1 MRLCAKT
8 APSSSFCL
16 LLVSFSAPSY
26 PFSRCRGFSA
36 LRTIV
41 NDVSLSWSLVR
52 IRSSMSYSDK
62 EAHEAGA
69 SPFQILN
76 TKRSDDHT
84 RYTTQAERTVNPSL
98 RNVTGPSWSASSG
111 PRQKFASIQTE
122 CPLSEAQQ
130 EPPSPSSGDFPAL
143 TPSHSQSTFLSDRS
157 TGLFGGLQEDPSLD
171 ETGSIS
177 ALARRRG
184 FSGTFSTSLASRSL
198 NGADGPGLSAQ
209 NGLATQDGPEEH
221 LLVLPKINEHSEPK
235 CTLSPEENRR

>member
-1 MRLCAKT
+1 VLKQPHP
-8 APSSSFCL
+8 APFA
-16 LLVSFSAPSY
+16 SFSASSY

-41 NDVSLSWSLVR
+41 NDVCLPWSLVR
-52 IRSSMSYSDK
+52 IRSSMNYSDK
-62 EAHEAGA
+62 EAHEAGT
-69 SPFQILN
+69 SPFRILN
-76 TKRSDDHT
+76 TQRSDDHA
-84 RYTTQAERTVNPSL
+84 RYTARAEHTANPSL

-111 PRQKFASIQTE
+111 PRQMLASIQTE

-130 EPPSPSSGDFPAL
+130 EPLSPSSGDFPAL
-143 TPSHSQSTFLSDRS
+143 TPSHSQSTFFSDRS

-177 ALARRRG
+177 DLARRRG

-221 LLVLPKINEHSEPK
+221 MLVLPKITEHREPK
-235 CTLSPEENRR
+235 CISSPEENRR

>member
-1 MRLCAKT
+1 MLKQPHP
-8 APSSSFCL
+8 APFA
-16 LLVSFSAPSY
+16 SFSASSY
-26 PFSRCRGFSA
+26 PFSRCRRFSA
-36 LRTIV
+36 LQTIV
-41 NDVSLSWSLVR
+41 NDVSPSWSLVR

-76 TKRSDDHT
+76 TQRGDDHA
-84 RYTTQAERTVNPSL
+84 RYMAQAERTINPSL

-111 PRQKFASIQTE
+111 PWQKFASIQTE
-122 CPLSEAQQ
+122 YPLSEAQQ

-143 TPSHSQSTFLSDRS
+143 TPSHSQSSPLSDRS

-177 ALARRRG
+177 DLARRRG

-198 NGADGPGLSAQ
+198 NGADGPGLSTQ

-221 LLVLPKINEHSEPK
+221 MLVLPKITEHREPK